1 MQQEIDMSPKMD
13 VVFKAFF
20 TKKGNENLLEDF
32 LSSILGEK
40 IKCKEII
47 NEARV
52 GAKRPEEKY
61 GSLDI
66 KAVLENGVEIDI
78 EMQMADKN
86 DTVNRALYYM
96 SMLTAEGLH
105 PSETYNQMKQKVV
118 IFLMDY
124 ELFKLD
130 KTIVSSYICL
140 NEDKEQEITN
150 LQKYYFIDLT
160 KAQELTDKDRRRLR
174 LWLAF
179 LNRDKKELS
188 KMKEDKIMKKAEE
201 EYGYLTGDEELKR
214 LAWLRLKAK
223 RDEMASRLLGIEEGV
238 KEGKIEVAKKMI
250 KKGINLVD
258 IIEITGLSAQELEKI
273 KQ

>member
-1 MQQEIDMSPKMD
+1 
-13 VVFKAFF
+13 
-20 TKKGNENLLEDF
+20 
-32 LSSILGEK
+32 
-40 IKCKEII
+40 
-47 NEARV
+47 
-52 GAKRPEEKY
+52 
-61 GSLDI
+61 
-66 KAVLENGVEIDI
+66 
-78 EMQMADKN
+78 MQMADRK
-86 DTVNRALYYM
+86 DTINRALYYM
-96 SMLTAEGLH
+96 SMLTVEGLH
-105 PSETYNQMKQKVV
+105 PAETYNQMKQKIV

-140 NEDKEQEITN
+140 NEAKEQEITD

-160 KAQELTDKDRRRLR
+160 KAKELNDKDRRRLK

-214 LAWLRLKAK
+214 LAWLRLKAI
-223 RDEMASRLLGIEEGV
+223 RDEKASRLLGKEEGM
-238 KEGKIEVAKKMI
+238 KKGLIEGAKQGKIEVAKKMI
-250 KKGINLVD
+250 KKGINIGD
-258 IIEITGLSAQELEKI
+258 IIEITELTAEELEKI